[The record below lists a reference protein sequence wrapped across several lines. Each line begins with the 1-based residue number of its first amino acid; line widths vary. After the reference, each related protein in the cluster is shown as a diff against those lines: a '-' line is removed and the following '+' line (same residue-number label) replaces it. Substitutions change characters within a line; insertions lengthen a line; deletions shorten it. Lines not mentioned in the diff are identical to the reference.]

1 MRPRERRILEVI
13 TAEPIHTQTQ
23 LVRAL
28 RATGMRISQATMS
41 RDIRRLGLVKTPTAD
56 GRARYLPPAEVLPVG
71 PDAERRLAR
80 ALRDYATGVDEGSGL
95 LLMKTTTGS
104 AMTVA
109 EAIDEVQWPDVAG
122 TIAGDNTILIV
133 PRSSRRRPALRRRL
147 ESLLR

>member
-1 MRPRERRILEVI
+1 MRSRDRRILAVI
-13 TAEPIHTQTQ
+13 TAEPIHTQAQ

-28 RATGMRISQATMS
+28 RAAGMRISQATMS
-41 RDIRRLGLVKTPTAD
+41 RDIRRLGLVKAPAAD
-56 GRARYLPPAEVLPVG
+56 GRARYMPPAEIVPVP
-71 PDAERRLAR
+71 PDAEGRLAR
-80 ALRDYATGVDEGSGL
+80 ALREYATGVDEGSGL

-109 EAIDEVQWPDVAG
+109 EAIDEVRWPDVAG

-133 PRSSRRRPALRRRL
+133 PRSSRRRRGLRRRL